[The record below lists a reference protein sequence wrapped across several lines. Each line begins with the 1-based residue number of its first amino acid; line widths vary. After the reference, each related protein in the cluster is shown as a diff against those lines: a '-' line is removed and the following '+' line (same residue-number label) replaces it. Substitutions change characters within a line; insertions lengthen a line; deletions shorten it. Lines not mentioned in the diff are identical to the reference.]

1 MNRVINVHADDYGL
15 GKEISNNIIE
25 CINYGIVNS
34 ISIIC
39 NTKDFIDSIKI
50 IKKSTNGV
58 RTSLHINL
66 VEGSPLTDPSKVY
79 MIINKDGEFRYSFI
93 TIWLKYILSTRYTRT
108 KLREQIKTEIK
119 SQIERYCNYYSDSKV
134 LRLDSHM
141 HLHMIPFI
149 FDIYLELSKDYDIK
163 FIRIPYELKYFNSRK
178 LINFISPN
186 VIKNCLLNYLS
197 KHNAPK
203 LKKHKIKRNDYFI
216 GVLASGNMDAEDVRL
231 ALSKINKYTRPKSV
245 EILFH
250 PGGVEYK
257 KSVDWTKNDMFRT
270 YYSSDYRQKEKNI
283 LKSGELKKIVNYYET
298 LFSNR

>member
-1 MNRVINVHADDYGL
+1 MNRIINIHADDYGL

-39 NTKDFIDSIKI
+39 NTKYFVDSMKI

-66 VEGSPLTDPSKVY
+66 VEGSPLTDSSKVN
-79 MIINKDGEFRYSFI
+79 MIINKDKEFRYSFI
-93 TIWLKYILSTRYTRT
+93 TIWLKYILSTRNTRT

-119 SQIERYCNYYSDSKV
+119 NQIKRYCDYYAGSKP

-149 FDIYLELSKDYDIK
+149 FDIFIELSEDYNIK

-197 KHNAPK
+197 KYNSSK
-203 LKKHKIKRNDYFI
+203 MEKHKIYRNDYFI

-231 ALSKINKYTRPKSV
+231 ALSKINKYARPKSV

-250 PGGVEYK
+250 PGGVAHK
-257 KSVDWTKNDMFRT
+257 KSVDWTNNNMFRA

-283 LKSGELKKIVNYYET
+283 LKGVELRKIVKQYET
-298 LFSNR
+298 IFSNQ